1 MNGPR
6 QPWSASTAAT
16 WSDGIIA
23 GTGVAG
29 AVLYGTPIRHVIALA
44 HEEFFV
50 PANSRRPA
58 PQLAEVLPAVRDA
71 LRAGN
76 DAGAAGH
83 VEDALRAQGWDP
95 ETLIW
100 TDPLGP
106 VAQIEWEPDLD
117 AWSDYRRE
125 ASLVDGGA
133 RVEWSGAG
141 GESAGIRIIAVR
153 GESGFDVE
161 LWAEAPQRGRF
172 RLAPVSESGSDAST
186 VLPVDYSDRVRTET
200 QVTGTALSVHVYA
213 QGQAPEEDAAIGV
226 QVHATRPMRLHP
238 DGGWEVV
245 VGPRTVR
252 FRVDIGEPAKLPVS
266 FEDAGVLIRRS
277 ELSLGGARLDDE
289 LVEDVWS
296 SARAGNA
303 DAERRVFE
311 IAYAAGR
318 RNIIVSTGELPPT
331 LQGVWQGTWAP
342 AWSADY
348 TLNGNVQLGSLAA
361 VLWTGTPELMTSL
374 FRLVTRFTEHY
385 RSNARN
391 VFGAEGMMLPARMT
405 THGHANHFLRDYPHQ
420 FWVGNGPWLLRL
432 AVDYILV
439 TGDRSVIDEW
449 LWEYAV
455 EILQFSTEVVGAGGG
470 HLNPSYSPEN
480 TSSGHDNPL
489 VVDAAAD
496 IAAIRDGLAAGVWL
510 AELRGDTARAEAW
523 RQAREQLPPYQVAA
537 DGSLAEWSTLWPEN
551 IAHRHASQLQGL
563 WYEPDEVLVGELR
576 DAAARAVRN
585 KVEWRADDPSGPPG
599 NMEMAFGLTSI
610 ALAAVAVGD
619 ADVAYQCALWLA
631 RDHFTPALTTTHDAG
646 AIFNLDAS
654 GALPAVVAA
663 MLVGSGSGRIS
674 LLPALP
680 GAWPAGRV
688 TGLLVRGG
696 IRVSALDWDRGGVRT
711 TLELPA
717 ATRWLRPK
725 GIVVVLPADGRVEAG
740 TNVTQLDR
748 RSVSISA
755 DAESAELTFRF
766 TESLRPESR
775 TRHTEK

>member
-1 MNGPR
+1 MNGSR
-6 QPWSASTAAT
+6 QPWSASTAAV
-16 WSDGIIA
+16 WSDGILA

-29 AVLYGTPIRHVIALA
+29 AVLYGAPTRHVIALA
-44 HEEFFV
+44 HEGFFV

-58 PQLAEVLPAVRDA
+58 PQLAEVLPSVRDA
-71 LRAGN
+71 LGAGD
-76 DAGAAGH
+76 DALAADL
-83 VEDALRAQGWDP
+83 VEEALRAQEWDP

-106 VAQIEWEPDLD
+106 VAQLEWEPDLD
-117 AWSDYRRE
+117 GWSDYRRVV
-125 ASLVDGGA
+125 SPVDGGA
-133 RVEWSGAG
+133 EVEWKGAG
-141 GESAGIRIIAVR
+141 GESAGIRIVAVQ
-153 GESGFDVE
+153 GEPGFDVE
-161 LWAEAPQRGRF
+161 LWAETVQCGRVS
-172 RLAPVSESGSDAST
+172 LVPVSESGSDAST
-186 VLPVDYSDRVRTET
+186 VLPVDYSDRVRTT
-200 QVTGTALSVHVYA
+200 SQVTETSLAVHVHA
-213 QGQAPEEDAAIGV
+213 QGQTPEEDAAIGAR
-226 QVHATRPMRLHP
+226 VHSPRPMRRHS

-245 VGPRTVR
+245 VGPDGVR
-252 FRVDIGEPAKLPVS
+252 FRVDVGEPAASTVA
-266 FEDAGVLIRRS
+266 FEDAGALIGRS
-277 ELSLGGARLDDE
+277 ALSLGGARRDDE
-289 LVEDVWS
+289 PVEDIWS
-296 SARAGNA
+296 AARAGDA
-303 DAERRVFE
+303 KAERRVFE

-348 TLNGNVQLGSLAA
+348 TLNGNVQLGSLAS

-374 FRLVTRFTEHY
+374 FRLATRFTEHY

-391 VFGAEGMMLPARMT
+391 IFGAAGMMLPARTT

-455 EILQFSTEVVGAGGG
+455 EILQFSTEVLGAGGG

-480 TSSGHDNPL
+480 TPLGHDNPL
-489 VVDAAAD
+489 VMDSTAD
-496 IAAIRDGLAAGVWL
+496 IAAIRDGLAAGAWL
-510 AELRGDTARAEAW
+510 AGLRGDTARANAW
-523 RQAREQLPPYQVAA
+523 TQAREQLPPYQVAA
-537 DGSLAEWSTLWPEN
+537 DGALAEWSTLWPEN
-551 IAHRHASQLQGL
+551 VAHRHASQLQGL
-563 WYEPDEVLVGELR
+563 WYEPDERLVGELR

-585 KVEWRADDPSGPPG
+585 KVEWRAEDPSGPPG

-610 ALAAVAVGD
+610 ALAAVSLGD
-619 ADVAYQCALWLA
+619 ADTAYQCALWLA

-663 MLVGSGSGRIS
+663 MLLGSGSGRIS

-680 GAWPAGRV
+680 DAWPSGRV
-688 TGLLVRGG
+688 TGLLARGG
-696 IRVSALDWDRGGVRT
+696 VRVSVLDWDRGGVRA

-717 ATRWLRPK
+717 ATRWLRPE
-725 GIVVVLPADGRVEAG
+725 GIVVVLPANGRVEAG
-740 TNVTQLDR
+740 TNITQLDR
-748 RSVSISA
+748 RSVFISA

-766 TESLRPESR
+766 AESE
-775 TRHTEK
+775 